1 MNKIN
6 RVILCIIDDVSS
18 EHFFSLI
25 NMGILPN
32 FEELMNNGTFSKNCI
47 TDFPAITF
55 PAQVSTITGTYTGD
69 HRNEYC
75 HGVPMYDWM
84 DRSYVPPILRS
95 YGTYGS
101 KKRIQIYNINE
112 DMGDKCR
119 TLIEMID
126 EGNSVSIPQFINR
139 GTNFFFPERR
149 PKMILYYLFIKY
161 YPKIKEMLVRA
172 NTIII
177 KKLLRTFEN
186 PKHFFESK
194 EPPIVSLLWFMTS
207 DLLMHIFGY
216 DSLLYKLN
224 LRHIDKVIGYL
235 IEELSKLG
243 YLDDTLIA
251 ITSDHGNYKTKKI
264 GNLDTFFKKN
274 RLTQFHPRKNLKG
287 NIDLAEFGGLGF
299 FYFKENYPH
308 SNKVWIPPKIET
320 LRTYGLNGVNLFQE
334 LFKIEGTELMYYRD
348 SENSINKGRIFLKRK
363 KQNKEGFITGF
374 IEYEGNSNNLKTKYT
389 VGEDVDHD
397 IFGYLHDESAIKLMD
412 NKYHTIDEWLEA
424 TYHLD
429 FPLYPDL
436 LVRHFKNPR
445 SSDII
450 ISTEGRIAYNIKH
463 GKKTSNNYYLHDI
476 GLRKCSV
483 VPLILAGT
491 DQIPKKEI
499 TYCKITDIVPSLL
512 RMLGKTPHKS
522 VVGRSLI

>member
-18 EHFFSLI
+18 EYFFSLI
-25 NMGILPN
+25 NNGFLPN
-32 FEELMNNGTFSKNCI
+32 FKKLMIGGTFSKNCI

-69 HRNEYC
+69 YRSEYC
-75 HGVPMYDWM
+75 HGVPMYEWM
-84 DRSYVPPILRS
+84 DRSYSPPILRS

-101 KKRIQIYNINE
+101 EKRIQIYNINE
-112 DMGDKCR
+112 DMGDRCK

-139 GTNFFFPERR
+139 GTNFFFPERK
-149 PKMILYYLFIKY
+149 PKLILYYLFIKY
-161 YPKIKEMLVRA
+161 YPRIKEMMVRA

-177 KKLLRTFEN
+177 KKLLKTFEN
-186 PKHFFESK
+186 PENFFELK
-194 EPPIVSLLWFMTS
+194 EPPIVSLLWFVTS
-207 DLLMHIFGY
+207 DLLMHVFGY

-224 LRHIDKVIGYL
+224 LRHIDKVIGFL
-235 IEELSKLG
+235 IKELDKVG
-243 YLDDTLIA
+243 YLNDTLIA
-251 ITSDHGNYKTKKI
+251 ITSDHGNYKTNKI
-264 GNLDTFFKKN
+264 GSLDTFFKKN
-274 RLTQFHPRKNLKG
+274 CLTQFHPRKNPKG
-287 NIDLAEFGGLGF
+287 NMDLAEFGGLGF
-299 FYFKENYPH
+299 FYFKENNPY
-308 SNKVWIPPKIET
+308 SNKIWRHPKIET
-320 LRTYGLNGVNLFQE
+320 LRNYGQKKVNLFQE
-334 LFKIEGTELMYYRD
+334 LFRIEGTELMYYRD
-348 SENSINKGRIFLKRK
+348 YDNSIDKGRIFLKRK
-363 KQNKEGFITGF
+363 KQNNEGFITGF
-374 IEYEGNSNNLKTKYT
+374 IEYEGNSKNLKTKYM
-389 VGEDVDHD
+389 VEEHVEKD
-397 IFGYLHDESAIKLMD
+397 IFGYLHDERAIKLMD

-463 GKKTSNNYYLHDI
+463 GRRTSNNYYLHDI

-483 VPLILAGT
+483 VPLIISGS
-491 DQIPKKEI
+491 DEIPNGEI
-499 TYCKITDIVPSLL
+499 EYCKITDIVPTLL
-512 RMLGKTPHKS
+512 NMLGKNPHES
-522 VVGRSLI
+522 VIGRSLI